1 MLGLFKFRIALTLVI
16 FCAWVTE
23 TQAQITCSPYA
34 VNLSDAVCEC
44 IFGYEFKD
52 EARTICGPENIA
64 TDTTDATTELATT
77 TMVVS
82 SVSNTVTGKT
92 TSAATIIPESTAT
105 MSTAATMIAN
115 STAKTDNTTSTTTA
129 KTTSNTTDNTTSN
142 TTAKTTSNTTKATD
156 KSNRNNTRNNDEIYL
171 IIGVLLMV
179 VFLFLLLGIV
189 HVARKQFVIQ
199 KSKDHN
205 TIVSDNYTQCKYK
218 QQRNLNV

>member
-52 EARTICGPENIA
+52 EARTICGPESVQENIG
-64 TDTTDATTELATT
+64 TDTADATTELPTT
-77 TMVVS
+77 TMVAS

-92 TSAATIIPESTAT
+92 TSAATKIPESTAT

-115 STAKTDNTTSTTTA
+115 STAKTDNTTST
-129 KTTSNTTDNTTSN
+129 